1 MNLYPIAGYNIET
14 INLKLINMK
23 LLENKVTLVTGAGS
37 GIGKAIAI
45 LYAKE
50 GAKVIVNDIGEE
62 NGQSVV
68 DQIKSENGEAF
79 FIKAD
84 VSKEKEVL
92 NLIQKTV
99 EKYGRL
105 DIACNNAGIGGEQN
119 FTGEYSIN
127 GWNKVVDINLNG
139 VFFGCKYQLEQMEK
153 NGGGVIVNMASIH
166 GTVAAPMSP
175 AYTATKHA
183 VVGLTKNIGAEYA
196 QKNIRCNA
204 VGPAYIETPL
214 LDVLTPE
221 MLKVL
226 KSKHPMNR
234 LGKPEEVAEL
244 VLFLSSEKSSFMTGG
259 YYLIDGGYTAV

>member
-1 MNLYPIAGYNIET
+1 
-14 INLKLINMK
+14 MK
-23 LLENKVTLVTGAGS
+23 LLENKVALVTGAGS
-37 GIGKAIAI
+37 GIGEAIAKI
-45 LYAKE
+45 YAKN
-50 GAKVIVNDIGEE
+50 GAKVIVNDINKE

-68 DQIKSENGEAF
+68 EQIKSENGEAY
-79 FIKAD
+79 FIPAD
-84 VSKEKEVL
+84 ASKETEVHKM
-92 NLIQKTV
+92 IAKAI
-99 EKYGRL
+99 EKYGQL

-119 FTGEYSIN
+119 PTKDYSIDN
-127 GWNKVVDINLNG
+127 WKQVVDINLNG

-166 GTVAAPMSP
+166 GMVAAPMSP

-204 VGPAYIETPL
+204 VGPAYIDTPL
-214 LDVLTPE
+214 LGGLENE
-221 MLKVL
+221 MLEAI

-244 VLFLSSEKSSFMTGG
+244 VLFLSSDKSSFMTGG
-259 YYLIDGGYTAV
+259 YYLIDGGYTAI